1 MNWVTEFEKH
11 KEKIVSKLDI
21 QKERIEE
28 AIRQKNVTKFNAT
41 RYTLGKLIG
50 VYKVKEINRLLSE
63 QFVEQLI
70 PIKGVEIKEII
81 EGEEDRFELYLDDA
95 HIGYADIRHGSLAP
109 DALHAE
115 EKNLDNTEFIIKK
128 CEKDL
133 GKYKYK
139 LKETNV
145 RLLLAEDDEEKKVLE
160 ARMVKFEQKINRYE
174 RRLVESEET
183 LKNRHHHR
191 AQLNNKQKR
200 LKAFANTYHF
210 NIRKD
215 LSHLT
220 F

>member
-28 AIRQKNVTKFNAT
+28 AIRQKNVTTFNAT

-70 PIKGVEIKEII
+70 PIKGVEIKDII
-81 EGEEDRFELYLDDA
+81 EGEENRFELHLDDA
-95 HIGYADIRHGSLAP
+95 HIGYADIRLGSLVP
-109 DALHAE
+109 EALHAE
-115 EKNLDNTEFIIKK
+115 EKKLDNTEFIIKK

-133 GKYKYK
+133 KKYKYK

-160 ARMVKFEQKINRYE
+160 ARMLKFEQKINRYE

-210 NIRKD
+210 NIRED

-220 F
+220 L